1 MEDNILPAVISPL
14 TATFLQQAQDTA
26 AGYAKKSKA
35 DNTWKA
41 YQSDFEDFK
50 HWCSKYRVSFLPAT
64 PETVASYL
72 AHLAPI
78 RKVATIQRRIAA
90 ISQAHTASGYQT
102 PTASAAVKLTMQ
114 GIRRTHAPE
123 QGVRKVQPAV
133 TSILAKVVDPLTG
146 SLIDV
151 RDRALLLVGFAGAF
165 RRSELAQL
173 RLTDISET
181 EDGLRIALRKSKT
194 DQGGDGAVKG
204 IPYGQ
209 VPETCPVRAWK
220 AWVEAAGIAG
230 GQAFRSINR
239 HARIGSSLSDRA
251 IADMV
256 KKRVAAV
263 GLDPGEFSGHSLR
276 SGLITAAA
284 RNKVPERDIMRQSGH
299 KHLPTLRGYI
309 HEGSLFTDNAAAKV
323 GL

>member
-1 MEDNILPAVISPL
+1 MEEHNLPDVISPL
-14 TATFLQQAQDTA
+14 TDVFLQQAQDTA
-26 AGYAKKSKA
+26 AEYAKKSKA
-35 DNTWKA
+35 ENTWKA
-41 YQSDFEDFK
+41 YQSDFADFT
-50 HWCSKYRVSFLPAT
+50 HWCSEHGVACLPAT
-64 PETVASYL
+64 PETVAAYL
-72 AHLAPI
+72 AHLAPT
-78 RKVATIQRRIAA
+78 RKVATIQRRVAS
-90 ISQAHTASGYQT
+90 ISQAHTASGYET
-102 PTASAAVKLTMQ
+102 PTSSAAVKLTMQ

-151 RDRALLLVGFAGAF
+151 RDRALLLIGFAGAF
-165 RRSELAQL
+165 RRSELAHL
-173 RLTDISET
+173 RLADIRET
-181 EDGLRIALRKSKT
+181 EDGLRITLRQSKT
-194 DQGGDGAVKG
+194 DQGGDGVVKG

-220 AWVEAAGIAG
+220 AWVECSGIVG
-230 GQAFRSINR
+230 GQAFRSVNR
-239 HARIGSSLSDRA
+239 HAQIGASLSDRA

-284 RNKVPERDIMRQSGH
+284 RNKVPERDIMWQSGH

>member
-1 MEDNILPAVISPL
+1 L
-14 TATFLQQAQDTA
+14 
-26 AGYAKKSKA
+26 
-35 DNTWKA
+35 
-41 YQSDFEDFK
+41 
-50 HWCSKYRVSFLPAT
+50 
-64 PETVASYL
+64 
-72 AHLAPI
+72 
-78 RKVATIQRRIAA
+78 
-90 ISQAHTASGYQT
+90 
-102 PTASAAVKLTMQ
+102 
-114 GIRRTHAPE
+114 
-123 QGVRKVQPAV
+123 
-133 TSILAKVVDPLTG
+133 
-146 SLIDV
+146 
-151 RDRALLLVGFAGAF
+151 
-165 RRSELAQL
+165 
-173 RLTDISET
+173 
-181 EDGLRIALRKSKT
+181 
-194 DQGGDGAVKG
+194 KG

-220 AWVEAAGIAG
+220 AWVALSGIAG

-284 RNKVPERDIMRQSGH
+284 RNRVPERDIMRQSGH

>member
-1 MEDNILPAVISPL
+1 MDENLPDVISPL
-14 TATFLQQAQDTA
+14 TGTFLQQAQENA
-26 AGYAKKSKA
+26 AEYAKKSKA

-41 YQSDFEDFK
+41 YQSDFADFT
-50 HWCSKYRVSFLPAT
+50 HWCCEHGVACLPAT
-64 PETVASYL
+64 PETVAAYL
-72 AHLAPI
+72 AHLAPV
-78 RKVATIQRRIAA
+78 RKVATIQRRVAS
-90 ISQAHTASGYQT
+90 ISQAHTASGYET
-102 PTASAAVKLTMQ
+102 PTASATVKLTMQ

-123 QGVRKVQPAV
+123 QGVRKMRPAV
-133 TSILAKVVDPLTG
+133 TSILTRVVTPLTG

-173 RLTDISET
+173 RLTDIRET
-181 EDGLRIALRKSKT
+181 EDGLRIALRQSKT
-194 DQGGDGAVKG
+194 DQEGDGVVKG

-230 GQAFRSINR
+230 GQAFRSVNR
-239 HARIGSSLSDRA
+239 HARIGVSLSDRA
-251 IADMV
+251 IADMI
-256 KKRVAAV
+256 KKRVEAV
-263 GLDPGEFSGHSLR
+263 GLNPQDFSGHSLR

-284 RNKVPERDIMRQSGH
+284 QAGVPERDIARQSGH
-299 KHLPTLRGYI
+299 KSLPVLRGYI
-309 HEGSLFTDNAAAKV
+309 REGSLFTNNAAAKV